1 MRRSLRWAF
10 GLVLGVVLFYVGDA
24 LWVRFRMATHRDPTG
39 TVQVRVLL
47 AVPQKGG
54 RTEFI
59 PGNTETQ
66 ACVYSVFPQVGLPPC
81 WYAQR
86 HTRREVDF

>member
-1 MRRSLRWAF
+1 MRRSIRWAV
-10 GLVLGVVLFYVGDA
+10 GLVLGVILLYVCDA
-24 LWVRFRMATHRDPTG
+24 LWVRFRIATRRDAKG
-39 TVQVRVLL
+39 SVQVRVLL

-66 ACVYSVFPQVGLPPC
+66 VCVYSMFPQVGLPPC

-86 HTRREVDF
+86 HTRKEVDF